1 MNSSVLLV
9 DKREAVATVT
19 LNRPEAMNAFSA
31 ELRLALGK
39 AFRELRT
46 DPEIRVAIVTG
57 AGRAFCAGMD
67 LKELSSGGEDA
78 SGFDKSVVGQSISNC
93 SNTWVSDS
101 TTRSFAAERA
111 LCGAPGA
118 SRALSGRTWPRP
130 SLSSRG
136 P

>member
-67 LKELSSGGEDA
+67 LKELSSG
-78 SGFDKSVVGQSISNC
+78 
-93 SNTWVSDS
+93 
-101 TTRSFAAERA
+101 RA
-111 LCGAPGA
+111 GH
-118 SRALSGRTWPRP
+118 GRGHR
-130 SLSSRG
+130 
-136 P
+136 